1 MLFIADITMSASW
14 INGLFLQAVLMDGTV
29 QGVTAAVTVY
39 TTLHVIM
46 SLENVPAMQVG
57 RESNVTNVSGRV
69 CMIPSL

>member
-1 MLFIADITMSASW
+1 
-14 INGLFLQAVLMDGTV
+14 MDGTV

-39 TTLHVIM
+39 TTRHVIM
-46 SLENVPAMQVG
+46 SLENVPAMQDG